1 MNKIKTWILD
11 QFGLV
16 DAYKRIVELERVV
29 IGNKE
34 WIDRH
39 EGNLMILHKNVK
51 ALDLELDILRK
62 RSENRYVHG
71 LYRTGCKT
79 ITNKSTPFS

>member
-29 IGNKE
+29 IEQKE
-34 WIDRH
+34 WLDRH
-39 EGNLMILHKNVK
+39 ESNLMLLHKNTIALQLINK
-51 ALDLELDILRK
+51 A
-62 RSENRYVHG
+62 
-71 LYRTGCKT
+71 RTNPYKVGSGK
-79 ITNKSTPFS
+79 NV

>member
-29 IGNKE
+29 VEQKE
-34 WIDRH
+34 WLDRH
-39 EGNLMILHKNVK
+39 ESNLMILHKKVI
-51 ALDLELDILRK
+51 ALELEADILLK
-62 RSENRYVHG
+62 KV
-71 LYRTGCKT
+71 
-79 ITNKSTPFS
+79 

>member
-29 IGNKE
+29 IEQKE
-34 WIDRH
+34 WLDRH
-39 EGNLMILHKNVK
+39 ESNLMLLHKNTIALQLINK
-51 ALDLELDILRK
+51 ARTNPDKVRSK
-62 RSENRYVHG
+62 RDD
-71 LYRTGCKT
+71 
-79 ITNKSTPFS
+79 

>member
-29 IGNKE
+29 MEQKK

-39 EGNLMILHKNVK
+39 ESNLMSLHKDTTALQLINK
-51 ALDLELDILRK
+51 ARVNPYKLRSK
-62 RSENRYVHG
+62 RNG
-71 LYRTGCKT
+71 
-79 ITNKSTPFS
+79 

>member
-29 IGNKE
+29 IEQKE
-34 WIDRH
+34 WLDRH
-39 EGNLMILHKNVK
+39 ESNLMLLHKNTIALQLINK
-51 ALDLELDILRK
+51 ARTNPYKVRSK
-62 RSENRYVHG
+62 RDD
-71 LYRTGCKT
+71 
-79 ITNKSTPFS
+79 

>member
-29 IGNKE
+29 IEQKE
-34 WIDRH
+34 WLDRH
-39 EGNLMILHKNVK
+39 ESNLMILHKK
-51 ALDLELDILRK
+51 TTALELEADILLK
-62 RSENRYVHG
+62 KV
-71 LYRTGCKT
+71 
-79 ITNKSTPFS
+79 